1 MGTVCCACQLGIH
14 VDITSCE
21 IINDSESQKVFKQL
35 TGTDTFDPI
44 INTSWSLGEVRDI
57 ISEANF
63 N

>member
-1 MGTVCCACQLGIH
+1 
-14 VDITSCE
+14 
-21 IINDSESQKVFKQL
+21 VFKKL